1 MIENHDALI
10 NAPFGAVAISS
21 AGGQLAIELLVAPAC
36 SHAQVTKA
44 STDALVVQACEQ
56 VLNYLQQPTLRHPAA
71 SFDLPLTQRGTAF
84 QQRVWQAIAAI
95 PPGQVRTYG
104 ELAREIGS
112 GSRAVANACGA
123 NNLPLLVPCHRVVAQ
138 HGLGGFMQGK
148 QGGLLIKQWLLKHEG
163 VRLPGALG
171 E

>member
-10 NAPFGAVAISS
+10 NTPFGAVAISS

-36 SHAQVTKA
+36 SHVQVAKA
-44 STDALVVQACEQ
+44 STDALVIQVCEQ
-56 VLNYLQQPTLRHPAA
+56 VLNYLQQPAA
-71 SFDLPLTQRGTAF
+71 SFNLPLTQRGTAF

-95 PPGQVRTYG
+95 PLGQVRTYG
-104 ELAREIGS
+104 ELAREVGS

-163 VRLPGALG
+163 VPLPGVVR